1 MIETKLDPK
10 EEREYAELRKLAQ
23 KLHIPIPEAFLTLEV
38 FDKDGRVIQRHRQ
51 RSHSWVR
58 NAYNLMFSQL
68 AGKDIDDAAVFG
80 AGKLNYKVTDGTIK
94 QTDRCGGTSNPVDSL
109 TSGYRAA
116 AADDERGILVGYGTA
131 AESFEDYVLEH
142 LLIEGTTDDGHHLS
156 FVESEAH
163 SITWTAGTL
172 TLKNDLVRYF
182 NNNEATQSVDVEEVA
197 LVWYAI
203 AGLTPLYVLF
213 TRDKLASTVTI
224 PITGQLKVTY
234 TISLTYPE

>member
-10 EEREYAELRKLAQ
+10 EEREYAELRKLSQ
-23 KLHIPIPEAFLTLEV
+23 KLHILTPEAFLTLEV
-38 FDKDGRVIQRHRQ
+38 FDKNGRVIQRHRQ

-68 AGKDIDDAAVFG
+68 AGKDIDDADFG
-80 AGKLNYKVTDGTIK
+80 AGKLNYKETDGGIL
-94 QTDRCGGTSNPVDSL
+94 QTDHCGGCSNPVDSL
-109 TSGYRAA
+109 ISGYRAE

-131 AESFEDYVLEH
+131 AESFEDYVLEN
-142 LLIEGTTDDGHHLS
+142 LIIEGTTDDGHHLS
-156 FVESEAH
+156 YIESEVH
-163 SITWTAGTL
+163 SITWTGGTL

-203 AGLTPLYVLF
+203 AGETPLYVLF

-224 PITGQLKVTY
+224 PVTGQLKVTY
-234 TISLTYPE
+234 TIQLTYPE